1 MNLSFIG
8 LLIIIKL
15 VQSIPRRGN
24 EPWSVILCKWAEFPN
39 YEPRTKEWVSNWM
52 SGPDPSSIQN
62 YFEQVSNGVYT
73 IRNSNVVGWL
83 QLPYT
88 QKEILQLANADNGF
102 ALGSESGFNS
112 VLLNGDEF
120 NSTELNELEDNAHF
134 QVLFLYAYTTAASKR
149 RYFDKIKEVCIQTAT
164 EQGVQLHRQKIT
176 IVNSGSTAVY
186 GKKFGVLLSPQLMF
200 SSVLTHEMV
209 HSFHIG
215 HSYSDRNIRVFPY
228 AALGEYADV
237 FDLMSTANAY
247 MHRTSFGMS
256 GPGLN
261 AAHLDVLGWLPMDRT
276 LYFGKD
282 GRQNYTLRLS
292 SLSVPHNR
300 TRGWLLVMI
309 PYDRDDPRN
318 FYTIEL
324 RTPHNFDRGI
334 LQPSIL
340 IHRVH
345 RSGGSY
351 YSELL
356 SQGQDFHELTAEG
369 TEWVKFLDADI
380 NGHFPVIRVSVKRM
394 YASDADITTFSPTEC
409 RLGEKRW
416 QTENETQR
424 NDLNETIASEDLNY
438 VCLEKDRQPN
448 ATDIEQ
454 QITRQNFYSSLTT
467 YGANCCKA
475 GWVWRAIDAYDFV
488 CVDRQRRDVAQS
500 EVDQQESRVRN
511 GDCLSPY
518 IKRDAFPGDTVCVTP
533 VEKLLSIRETALSTS
548 HLKHY
553 EFFNGVDSVGP

>member
-102 ALGSESGFNS
+102 ALGSESGFN
-112 VLLNGDEF
+112 
-120 NSTELNELEDNAHF
+120 
-134 QVLFLYAYTTAASKR
+134 
-149 RYFDKIKEVCIQTAT
+149 YFDKIKEVCIQTAT

-209 HSFHIG
+209 HSFHI
-215 HSYSDRNIRVFPY
+215 
-228 AALGEYADV
+228 ALGEYADV

-394 YASDADITTFSPTEC
+394 YASDADITVSSTFSPTEC

>member
-1 MNLSFIG
+1 MNLSFIS

-39 YEPRTKEWVSNWM
+39 YEPRPKEWYENWIH
-52 SGPDPSSIQN
+52 GPDPASIQN

-73 IRNSNVVGWL
+73 IRNSNVVGWF

-88 QKEILQLANADNGF
+88 QKELLQLANADNGF

-112 VLLNGDEF
+112 VLLHGDEF
-120 NSTELNELEDNAHF
+120 NSTELNELEDDVHF
-134 QVLFLYAYTTAASKR
+134 Q
-149 RYFDKIKEVCIQTAT
+149 YFDKIKEVCIQTAT

-186 GKKFGVLLSPQLMF
+186 GKKFGVLLSPQLTF
-200 SSVLTHEMV
+200 SSVLTHEM
-209 HSFHIG
+209 
-215 HSYSDRNIRVFPY
+215 VFPY

-261 AAHLDVLGWLPMDRT
+261 AAHLDFLGWLPMDRA

-309 PYDRDDPRN
+309 PYDRDDSRN
-318 FYTIEL
+318 FYT
-324 RTPHNFDRGI
+324 
-334 LQPSIL
+334 PSIL

-394 YASDADITTFSPTEC
+394 YATDADITVSSTFSPNEC

-416 QTENETQR
+416 QQENGTQR
-424 NDLNETIASEDLNY
+424 NDLNGTIATEDVNY
-438 VCLEKDRQPN
+438 VCLEEDRQPN
-448 ATDIEQ
+448 VTDIEKQ
-454 QITRQNFYSSLTT
+454 TRRQNFYSSLIT
-467 YGANCCKA
+467 YGANCCKS

-488 CVDRQRRDVAQS
+488 CVDRLRRDVAQA
-500 EVDQQESRVRN
+500 EVDQQESRVQN
-511 GDCLSPY
+511 GSCLSPY
-518 IKRDAFPGDTVCVTP
+518 IKRDAFPGDTICVTP